1 MSTNQ
6 ALCSETTIP
15 APFQAGAIMS
25 ALATTTLRA
34 ICTVQVWRERT
45 RQRQRLATL
54 DDRMLKDIGIN
65 RLTARM
71 EVTKPFWR
79 P

>member
-6 ALCSETTIP
+6 TLCSETIIP

-25 ALATTTLRA
+25 AVATATLRA
-34 ICTVQVWRERT
+34 ACTVQAWRARA
-45 RQRQRLATL
+45 RQRQVLATL

-65 RLTARM
+65 RMTARR
-71 EVTKPFWR
+71 EVAKPFWR